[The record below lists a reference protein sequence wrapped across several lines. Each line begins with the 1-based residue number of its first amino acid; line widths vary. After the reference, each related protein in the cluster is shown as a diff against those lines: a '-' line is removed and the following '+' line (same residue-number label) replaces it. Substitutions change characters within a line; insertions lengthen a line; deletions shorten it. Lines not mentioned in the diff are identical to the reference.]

1 MLQIDAV
8 ETISGVQVFG
18 DSDSKHTFYVL
29 PNQPRFRIDENG
41 YPVFKFLKYRLPI
54 DREDGKRGGGYIFFD
69 SEFVVPEDKFEKIKE
84 TLQERVNKTYRKSR
98 ARKIPDVKIGT
109 ITYTKGTAN
118 LLLNDE
124 SGTLIQKV
132 RGAGKPSLFG
142 RNIAAFS
149 LELTPEGSTVFEQ
162 ALQGKGGVI
171 QVVYDLYFWA
181 KLPMLT
187 VTGSFNSSKFYSFY
201 QEIDTDWNVWSEDSY
216 RETIREKLIEN
227 ESMKLTIDPGGVTDE
242 KLLSQIRDWAQRTLE
257 DTAERKMIDSIAP
270 VSEDDRKI
278 PDGIEDV
285 TRDIK
290 NTKISN
296 FHISYKEKSTVE
308 WNLAPQGTLPN
319 ITSLT
324 DKEGN
329 PIVWDEYASIIDTDD
344 PFFKTLNVTV
354 QINADFNNL
363 PIHSIETYINYPG
376 TEPWE
381 ESFKSTDEVK
391 KFASY
396 VENDNWKYNYRY
408 QVNYKNESKVF
419 ESEEIETDDKVLTVN
434 VDDIGI
440 LTIDV
445 LPGDINFQQVSQA
458 QITLQYEDTAHGVD
472 MIERQYTLDKNN
484 PQHRFLEVIFEPR
497 RAPYRYKV
505 KYFMADGKEF
515 QVDWKEGRSP
525 QLYINDPFSAMKTIG
540 IRAVGD
546 LVEIIQT
553 IYVDLNYEDKGNGY
567 TKTKSL
573 ALSKDQPFFDWAF
586 PVIDEAAGDV
596 TYSGNITFRDGTT
609 QEIPKKTTSES
620 TILVGVKKVGY
631 LEVEVIPDLVD
642 FIEMVKL
649 AKVSLKY
656 EDAENDVTERE
667 DIILKKG
674 AVPTSWEVELKD
686 KKKLEYDWKATF
698 YMTDGS
704 KRELDWT
711 KTTEPSIVLE
721 VPE

>member
-124 SGTLIQKV
+124 SGILIQKV
-132 RGAGKPSLFG
+132 RSAGKPSLFG

-149 LELTPEGSTVFEQ
+149 LELTPEGATIFEQ

-201 QEIDTDWNVWSEDSY
+201 QEIDTDWNLWSEDSY
-216 RETIREKLIEN
+216 RETIRESLIEN
-227 ESMKLTIDPGGVTDE
+227 ESMQLTIDPGGVTDE
-242 KLLSQIRDWAQRTLE
+242 KLLNQIRDWAQRSLE

-270 VSEDDRKI
+270 VSEDDRKR

-296 FHISYKEKSTVE
+296 FNISYKEKSTVE

-329 PIVWDEYASIIDTDD
+329 PIVWDEFASIIDADD

-396 VENDNWKYNYRY
+396 VENDKWRY
-408 QVNYKNESKVF
+408 
-419 ESEEIETDDKVLTVN
+419 
-434 VDDIGI
+434 
-440 LTIDV
+440 
-445 LPGDINFQQVSQA
+445 
-458 QITLQYEDTAHGVD
+458 
-472 MIERQYTLDKNN
+472 
-484 PQHRFLEVIFEPR
+484 
-497 RAPYRYKV
+497 
-505 KYFMADGKEF
+505 
-515 QVDWKEGRSP
+515 
-525 QLYINDPFSAMKTIG
+525 
-540 IRAVGD
+540 
-546 LVEIIQT
+546 
-553 IYVDLNYEDKGNGY
+553 
-567 TKTKSL
+567 
-573 ALSKDQPFFDWAF
+573 
-586 PVIDEAAGDV
+586 
-596 TYSGNITFRDGTT
+596 
-609 QEIPKKTTSES
+609 
-620 TILVGVKKVGY
+620 
-631 LEVEVIPDLVD
+631 
-642 FIEMVKL
+642 
-649 AKVSLKY
+649 
-656 EDAENDVTERE
+656 
-667 DIILKKG
+667 
-674 AVPTSWEVELKD
+674 
-686 KKKLEYDWKATF
+686 
-698 YMTDGS
+698 
-704 KRELDWT
+704 
-711 KTTEPSIVLE
+711 
-721 VPE
+721 